1 MGFTPMLHSLT
12 LCNDAFMETSNKIT
26 GEHIMANVMNAFCT
40 DTEQAA
46 AKRAATPVARK
57 KSEGKPAQPRPS
69 AVAPVRITALYG
81 HNPRQNQLLAALPDE
96 DFERILPHLEFI
108 SMPFDM
114 TVCEADTQMNHVYFL
129 TSSIVSLLY
138 ETRDGASAEIAVIGN
153 EGIVGVT
160 LFMGGGAS
168 PNRAVVKS
176 AGYGFRLKASVFMEE
191 FRRGG
196 ALQQS
201 LLRYTN
207 ALIAQMS
214 HTAVCNRH
222 HNVMQQLCRWLL
234 LTLDR
239 LPSNE
244 MAVSQGLIA
253 TMLGVRR
260 ESVTEAA
267 GKLQDEGMIQY
278 RRGHITVM
286 DRAGLE
292 TRACECYA
300 GVKKEYDR
308 LKCSHA
314 RQK

>member
-1 MGFTPMLHSLT
+1 
-12 LCNDAFMETSNKIT
+12 
-26 GEHIMANVMNAFCT
+26 MNALCGAGN
-40 DTEQAA
+40 AA
-46 AKRAATPVARK
+46 STRSAATPASRK
-57 KSEGKPAQPRPS
+57 KAEARTTRLAAIP
-69 AVAPVRITALYG
+69 PVRITALYG
-81 HNPRQNQLLAALPDE
+81 HDPKQNQLLASLPQE
-96 DFERILPHLEFI
+96 DFERLLPHLEFI

-129 TSSIVSLLY
+129 TSSVVSLLY

-201 LLRYTN
+201 LLRYTS

-278 RRGHITVM
+278 RRGHITVL

-292 TRACECYA
+292 ARACECYA

-308 LKCSHA
+308 LQCSHGA
-314 RQK
+314 AKTAN

>member
-1 MGFTPMLHSLT
+1 
-12 LCNDAFMETSNKIT
+12 
-26 GEHIMANVMNAFCT
+26 MADLVNALYGSAN
-40 DTEQAA
+40 AA
-46 AKRAATPVARK
+46 NARNAAARK
-57 KSEGKPAQPRPS
+57 KNEARS
-69 AVAPVRITALYG
+69 ARLAAVPPVRISALYG
-81 HNPRQNQLLAALPDE
+81 HNPKQNQLLASLPQE
-96 DFERILPHLEFI
+96 DFDRLLPHLEFI

-114 TVCEADTQMNHVYFL
+114 TVCEAETQMHHVYFL
-129 TSSIVSLLY
+129 TSSVVSLLY

-196 ALQQS
+196 ALQQA
-201 LLRYTN
+201 LLRYTS

-222 HNVMQQLCRWLL
+222 HNVMQQLCRWML

-239 LPSNE
+239 LPSSE

-267 GKLQDEGMIQY
+267 GKLQDEGLIQY
-278 RRGHITVM
+278 RRGHITVL

-292 TRACECYA
+292 ERACECYA

-308 LKCSHA
+308 LQCSHA
-314 RQK
+314 AAKAAN

>member
-1 MGFTPMLHSLT
+1 
-12 LCNDAFMETSNKIT
+12 
-26 GEHIMANVMNAFCT
+26 
-40 DTEQAA
+40 
-46 AKRAATPVARK
+46 
-57 KSEGKPAQPRPS
+57 
-69 AVAPVRITALYG
+69 VAPVRISALYG
-81 HNPRQNQLLAALPDE
+81 HNPKQNQLLNALPKE
-96 DFERILPHLEFI
+96 DFERLLPHLEFI

-114 TVCEADTQMNHVYFL
+114 TVCEAETQMNHVYFL
-129 TSSIVSLLY
+129 TSSVVSLLY

-286 DRAGLE
+286 DRVGLE
-292 TRACECYA
+292 SRACECYA

-314 RQK
+314 KQK